1 MTFVSL
7 FGDFMSRILIRNVHS
22 FAAVLLPGKFF
33 GAARYANRR
42 YYTTGSDGL
51 EEQFVSLSP
60 VSTDSSGFPEV
71 LK

>member
-51 EEQFVSLSP
+51 EEKFVSLPS
-60 VSTDSSGFPEV
+60 VSAYSSRFSEV